1 MNRLNLEVI
10 KMKKKIIFSVILIAV
25 LIAAVVAVIAIKNNV
40 TDHDNVQSFDSIE
53 EANENADFELVH
65 SDRLGGYPAT
75 GYESG
80 SRTITVTFANAGYI
94 SKSLDEPA
102 GDSGVYGE
110 SNETDID
117 GITVTFKGDDGKVSL
132 AEWNYNGYYYTVS
145 LTEGTDTDTM
155 AEYVKATN

>member
-10 KMKKKIIFSVILIAV
+10 KMKKKVILSLVLVAV
-25 LIAAVVAVIAIKNNV
+25 LIAAVVAVIAIKNKV
-40 TDHDNVQSFDSIE
+40 TDHDNVQSFESIE
-53 EANENADFELVH
+53 EANENADFDLMH

-80 SRTITVTFANAGYI
+80 SRIITVTFANAGYI
-94 SKSLDEPA
+94 SKSLDAPA
-102 GDSGVYGE
+102 GSSAEYGE
-110 SNETDID
+110 SNDVDID

-145 LTEGTDTDTM
+145 LTESTDADTM
-155 AEYVKATN
+155 TEYIMATR